1 VPLAITGFPA
11 RYLVAEEAAMATGPG
26 DEPTAAGRDRLR
38 AGHAGREQVIGTL
51 QAAFVQGMLTKDEFD
66 LRVGQALAARTY
78 AALAALTADLPAG
91 LAAAQPPEPA
101 RAQGGEPVPRP
112 GRVFTAGTVVYAGV
126 WLVAFALPDSGPD
139 HDSSAGIALV
149 TTATFFYIFF
159 ALMFGT
165 QILSDWLDKR
175 SGRQLPRG
183 PAPGAGGQASRRPP
197 SAGPGRQLPPAD
209 PGHRHTGE
217 AAPIRRPRPP
227 RRGHFLRRQYAT
239 N

>member
-1 VPLAITGFPA
+1 
-11 RYLVAEEAAMATGPG
+11 MATGPG
-26 DEPTAAGRDRLR
+26 DERAAASRDRLR
-38 AGHAGREQVIGTL
+38 AGHADREQVIDTVK
-51 QAAFVQGMLTKDEFD
+51 AAFVAGMLAKDEFD
-66 LRVGQALAARTY
+66 LRVGQALASRTCPE
-78 AALAALTADLPAG
+78 LATLTADLPAG
-91 LAAAQPPEPA
+91 LAAVQPPKP
-101 RAQGGEPVPRP
+101 AQGQGEGRVPRL

-126 WLVAFALPDSGPD
+126 WLVAFALPDSRPD
-139 HDSSAGIALV
+139 HDSSTGVALV

-183 PAPGAGGQASRRPP
+183 PASGAGGQASRRPA
-197 SAGPGRQLPPAD
+197 SAGPGRQVPPAD